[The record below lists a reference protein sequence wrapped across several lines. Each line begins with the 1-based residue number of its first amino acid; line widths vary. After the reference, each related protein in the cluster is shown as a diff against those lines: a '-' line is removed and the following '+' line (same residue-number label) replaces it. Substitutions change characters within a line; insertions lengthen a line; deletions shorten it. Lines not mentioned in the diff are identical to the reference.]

1 MDSQFPDVLLK
12 QLEKERIA
20 GGPDVIINPKLPP
33 GFRFPNMNPH
43 LARKGAVLILFYQ
56 KGPDWYFPLIQ
67 RPTYD
72 GVHSGQVAF
81 PGGRME
87 DGDENLIRTALR
99 ESREEIGVEEQ
110 DVNVVGELSHFF
122 VSASNHLVKPVIGF
136 HRAIPQFVPD
146 NREVEVVIEAP
157 LTELLSQAV
166 TMKEVHTSRGY
177 SITSASFL
185 FDNRVVWGA
194 TAMMLAELKRILT

>member
-1 MDSQFPDVLLK
+1 
-12 QLEKERIA
+12 
-20 GGPDVIINPKLPP
+20 
-33 GFRFPNMNPH
+33 
-43 LARKGAVLILFYQ
+43 
-56 KGPDWYFPLIQ
+56 
-67 RPTYD
+67 
-72 GVHSGQVAF
+72 
-81 PGGRME
+81 ME

-99 ESREEIGVEEQ
+99 ESREEIGVAER

-136 HRAIPQFVPD
+136 HRSIPQFVPD
-146 NREVEVVIEAP
+146 NREVEVVIEAS
-157 LTELLSQAV
+157 LNELLSQAV
-166 TMKEVHTSRGY
+166 TMKEVQTSRGY